1 MADAEPP
8 QNTGEIEPAKAQT
21 EAPGIADSGHADS
34 VPSEKLETNETN
46 EAEPLHKSLRLRLFE
61 TGVDAAGFGNVLKA
75 WRAPQNR
82 FRAVM
87 KSIGSKAADMLA
99 GRAVSSTFKLIALT
113 WVAGM
118 IGGVSTVGSIALL
131 ALAAGASSAIYSYH
145 KDFLH
150 AKLRG
155 PKHERKAVK
164 YFDKRRLR
172 SAGFSFLGGTASGLF
187 GSWLAKTG
195 MLQSLLGH
203 VKDFFTG
210 GEKILTNAIG
220 NTISQVP
227 LPPAPEMRQSLTRF
241 GLPKLTD
248 SFAKAAAPAAPVA
261 PIPAPVPALRIAA
274 PHL

>member
-1 MADAEPP
+1 MAEAEPP
-8 QNTGEIEPAKAQT
+8 QPEGLKPPDTAPAA
-21 EAPGIADSGHADS
+21 APGIADSSA
-34 VPSEKLETNETN
+34 PETISQETITP
-46 EAEPLHKSLRLRLFE
+46 ETPRKSLRLRLFE

-118 IGGVSTVGSIALL
+118 IGGVSTIGSIALL

-145 KDFLH
+145 KDYLH

-155 PKHERKAVK
+155 PKHDRKNVK
-164 YFDKRRLR
+164 YLDKRRMR

-195 MLQSLLGH
+195 LLQGLLGH

-210 GEKILTNAIG
+210 GEKIITNTVQQI
-220 NTISQVP
+220 P
-227 LPPAPEMRQSLTRF
+227 LPPSPLSSLPELSKIF
-241 GLPKLTD
+241 G
-248 SFAKAAAPAAPVA
+248 KAAAPETPAGAPAAR
-261 PIPAPVPALRIAA
+261 LKLSA